1 MKNKY
6 PVRGE
11 TAYRAGLA
19 LRAES
24 AILGS
29 GRVNLGALEKHLPG
43 IFVHCVEEPGQSL
56 VLGRVEFPQ
65 VKIPSL
71 TREDPTEEHDLDY
84 VDMFNLLVHQVLD
97 EGLES
102 GHLFRITP

>member
-6 PVRGE
+6 HVKGKA
-11 TAYRAGLA
+11 AYRAGLA

-29 GRVNLGALEKHLPG
+29 GRVNLGALEKHLPS
-43 IFVHCVEEPGQSL
+43 IFVRCVKEPGQSL

-65 VKIPSL
+65 IKSPSL
-71 TREDPTEEHDLDY
+71 TREDPAEEHDLDY
-84 VDMFNLLVHQVLD
+84 VDEFNLLVHEVLD
-97 EGLES
+97 AGLES